1 VTERNQVGFDAG
13 EIRTDEPTRSARLKW
28 VIVVDE
34 ALPPGRAANAAAL
47 VAATTGGWVT
57 GLSGP
62 DASDAGG
69 QEHPGLPWAGCAV
82 LAADKQA
89 LTAIRDKAAASLGV
103 FVADVPLAA
112 QTTRV
117 YDEYTSAVAETK
129 PEDLTYLAVSLV
141 GPRNRI
147 DKIVHRLPL
156 LA

>member
-1 VTERNQVGFDAG
+1 VTEQNQVGFEPD

-28 VIVVDE
+28 VIVVDD

-47 VAATTGGWVT
+47 VAATTAYHVF
-57 GLSGP
+57 GLAGP
-62 DASDAGG
+62 GAEDAAG
-69 QEHPGLPWAGCAV
+69 QEHPGLPWAGVAV
-82 LAADKQA
+82 LTAGAGT
-89 LTAIRDKAAASLGV
+89 LTTIREKAIASLGV
-103 FVADVPLAA
+103 FVADVPVAA

-117 YDEYTSAVAETK
+117 YDEYRETVRNTA
-129 PEDLTYLAVSLV
+129 PEDLAYLAVSLV